1 MSEDPEDVE
10 GCCKGF
16 LSSILA
22 IASFKI
28 ETTLF
33 TFHDILFWSREVLD
47 YRRPSD
53 TVVDE
58 MKNTTTQQSNHKNT
72 TTNLTY
78 DAGYLRRNED
88 WTTT

>member
-1 MSEDPEDVE
+1 MHIPGEEL
-10 GCCKGF
+10 G
-16 LSSILA
+16 
-22 IASFKI
+22 
-28 ETTLF
+28 
-33 TFHDILFWSREVLD
+33 